1 MANLVLLDPT
11 YEAFTDAPAKHNV
24 RAIAPP
30 PKSLKKLRVGLLSNG
45 KKNGVALLE
54 AVWAELADR
63 PDVGLEKVMTVV
75 KPSISVPPL
84 QADMKRLI
92 EDTDVVI
99 TAIGD

>member
-1 MANLVLLDPT
+1 
-11 YEAFTDAPAKHNV
+11 
-24 RAIAPP
+24 
-30 PKSLKKLRVGLLSNG
+30 
-45 KKNGVALLE
+45 VALLE
-54 AVWAELADR
+54 AVWAELSDR
-63 PDVGLEKVMTVV
+63 PDVGLEKVMTIV

>member
-1 MANLVLLDPT
+1 MATLTLLDPT
-11 YEAFTDAPAKHNV
+11 YEAFTAEPDKHNV
-24 RAIAPP
+24 RPIAPP

-45 KKNGVALLE
+45 KKNSVALLE

-63 PDVGLEKVMTVV
+63 PGVGLEKVMTVV

-84 QADMKRLI
+84 EADMKRLI